1 MAIQKSA
8 AARARQDQ
16 LQQQLGE
23 AVRRLRLERD
33 IDQVTLSEIAGVAR
47 RSLINLEQGRGAT
60 TATLVSV
67 VDALGASEWIDA
79 LSPAP
84 TLSPMALLRMQEEQ
98 QRSQPRQ
105 ASRRRR

>member
-1 MAIQKSA
+1 MAIQKSP

-33 IDQVTLSEIAGVAR
+33 IDQVTLSEAAGVAR

-67 VDALGASEWIDA
+67 VDALGAPDWIDA
-79 LSPAP
+79 LCPAP
-84 TLSPMALLRMQEEQ
+84 TLSPMALLRIQQEQE
-98 QRSQPRQ
+98 RNQPRQ
-105 ASRRRR
+105 ASRRKA